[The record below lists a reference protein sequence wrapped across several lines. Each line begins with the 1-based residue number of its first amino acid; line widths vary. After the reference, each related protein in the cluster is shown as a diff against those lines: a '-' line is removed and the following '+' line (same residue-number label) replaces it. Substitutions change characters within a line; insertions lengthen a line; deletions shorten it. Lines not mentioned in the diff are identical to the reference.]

1 MIQLT
6 QPNHICGRFG
16 IIVQVVGL
24 PIMQPTK
31 IEQMLNFRTA
41 KALDLT
47 VLTTLPAAVDEV
59 ME

>member
-1 MIQLT
+1 
-6 QPNHICGRFG
+6 
-16 IIVQVVGL
+16 
-24 PIMQPTK
+24 MQPTK